1 MSAAARL
8 SLVLALLVG
17 IAVGGSGTT
26 YALWS
31 SLATATATAHA
42 GAVGIAV
49 AGGDTVNVVYGPSVL
64 SRTGTVTVTNTGTVP
79 VTYTTSVATTGSS
92 ALVAAVARTSWSVTQ
107 PSDCAAAP
115 PGGASTGS
123 LSTMVLSGALTV
135 GAVAYWCVR
144 TTLTAAQ
151 VTSLAGAQV
160 VATVTAAASLG
171 QWSASSSTTI
181 TQSVATPS
189 YPQMTCV
196 GSAPPWGVS
205 VSWNSPA
212 GWPYHLQ
219 ELWVDGHFLS
229 AHNANYTSRYL
240 DWATLA
246 SATGSTPGNP
256 QVFHLEVRAQNPTTL
271 VWSVIAQGTVVTRII
286 DYGTYQHQVAQ
297 CT

>member
-1 MSAAARL
+1 MSTPARV

-17 IAVGGSGTT
+17 LVIGGSGTT

-31 SLATATATAHA
+31 SLATATASAHS
-42 GAVGIAV
+42 GAVGV
-49 AGGDTVNVVYGPSVL
+49 SVSGGDTVNVVYGPSVL

-79 VTYTTSVATTGSS
+79 VNYTTSVTSTGSS
-92 ALVAAVARTSWSVTQ
+92 GLAGAVARVSWSAAQ
-107 PSDCAAAP
+107 PSDCAASP

-123 LSTMVLSGALTV
+123 LSTMVLSGTLGV

-144 TTLTAAQ
+144 TSLTAAQ

-160 VATVTAAASLG
+160 VATVTAVASLG
-171 QWSASSSTTI
+171 QWTTSSGTTI
-181 TQSVATPS
+181 TQSVTTPS

-196 GSAPPWGVS
+196 GSTPPWGLT
-205 VSWNSPA
+205 VSWSSPA

-219 ELWVDGHFLS
+219 ELWVDGHYLS

-246 SATGSTPGNP
+246 SATGTTPGNP

-271 VWSVIAQGTVVTRII
+271 VWSVIAQGTVVTRVI